1 MSTGKGAALVIG
13 ESGRARGGF
22 AMDAAELTA
31 VIRLWEDQLAKIA
44 ADGRAIDEILAVFA
58 APGSDPAS
66 TEYAAAGA
74 DSLHTLRDQNE
85 ALRRYAAGYLDK
97 LRAARDRTAE
107 ADQAGAD
114 LGRGR

>member
-1 MSTGKGAALVIG
+1 MVIG

-31 VIRLWEDQLAKIA
+31 VIGLWEDQLGKIA
-44 ADGRAIDEILAVFA
+44 ADGRAIDEILGVFA
-58 APGSDPAS
+58 APAPDPAS
-66 TEYAAAGA
+66 TEYAAAGRE
-74 DSLHTLRDQNE
+74 SLHTLREQNE
-85 ALRRYAAGYLDK
+85 ALRRYAEGYLGK
-97 LRAARDRTAE
+97 LRTARDRTAE

>member
-1 MSTGKGAALVIG
+1 MVIG

-58 APGSDPAS
+58 APGADPAS
-66 TEYAAAGA
+66 AEYASAGA

-97 LRAARDRTAE
+97 LRTARDRTTE

>member
-1 MSTGKGAALVIG
+1 MVIG
-13 ESGRARGGF
+13 ESGRARGAF

-31 VIRLWEDQLAKIA
+31 VIRLWEDQLGKIA
-44 ADGRAIDEILAVFA
+44 ADGRAIDEVLEVFA
-58 APGSDPAS
+58 APGADPAS
-66 TEYAAAGA
+66 VEYAAAGA
-74 DSLHTLRDQNE
+74 DSLRTLRDQNE

-114 LGRGR
+114 LSRGR